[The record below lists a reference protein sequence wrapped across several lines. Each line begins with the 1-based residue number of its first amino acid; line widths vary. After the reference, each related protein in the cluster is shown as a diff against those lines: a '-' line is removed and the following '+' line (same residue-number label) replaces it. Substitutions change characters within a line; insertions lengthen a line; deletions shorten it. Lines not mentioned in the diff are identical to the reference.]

1 MNDIAIDLGTSTV
14 QVYVKGKGVIIEEP
28 SVVAVDRVSGK
39 VLKVGKEAEL
49 MLGRT
54 PGNILAVRPM
64 VGGVISDYDAALML
78 LKSLISRA
86 VTQSFL
92 KPRIIMSV
100 PSSITEVE
108 ERAVCDAA
116 ISAGAKR
123 TYLVESPV
131 AAAIGAGID
140 ISKPVG
146 NLVIDIGGGTTDI
159 AVISLHN
166 VVTSESIKIA
176 GDIPWVAAIPQAIAR
191 KTIYGTA
198 MIRIPLI

>member
-39 VLKVGKEAEL
+39 VLKVGKEAEV

-116 ISAGAKR
+116 ISAREKR

-140 ISKPVG
+140 I
-146 NLVIDIGGGTTDI
+146 
-159 AVISLHN
+159 
-166 VVTSESIKIA
+166 
-176 GDIPWVAAIPQAIAR
+176 
-191 KTIYGTA
+191 
-198 MIRIPLI
+198 